1 MISKIVIIAEGDL
14 YALLGAASFAI
25 SSAIIKRMN
34 KLGDVIQ
41 LNFLRTLI
49 GAIIFIIHFVLFI
62 DFNLIND
69 ISGLILF
76 YLIISVILNIVIG
89 DTAFFESQNKLGVKI
104 AMPIV
109 NTYPYFTIILAIIF
123 LNEFITIEVILG
135 SLILIPGIIFLSV
148 DRAEKE
154 DKNLKLNNNKD
165 KIFDEDKIKGLIYV
179 MIAVLCYSLG
189 MLFTTVG
196 TVNIDPI
203 LANSIRVPVATVG
216 LLFLMRVSNTSKVN
230 KNNFEI
236 GFEQNFNPFS
246 WSNKYRILMLL
257 SGVLG
262 TYFSSL
268 FLVLS
273 VQEIGASRSAILFST
288 GPFFS
293 LPIAIYWLKEKLS
306 YFTIIGTIMTIIGL
320 WVILI

>member
-1 MISKIVIIAEGDL
+1 MIIAEGDL

-25 SSAIIKRMN
+25 SSAIIK
-34 KLGDVIQ
+34 KLNNLGNAIQ

-49 GAIIFIIHFVLFI
+49 GAIIFIIHFLFFI
-62 DFNLIND
+62 DLNLVNN

-76 YLIISVILNIVIG
+76 YLIISVIMNIVIG
-89 DTAFFESQNKLGVKI
+89 DTAFFESQNKLGIKI
-104 AMPIV
+104 ATPIV

-123 LNEFITIEVILG
+123 LNEFISYEVILG
-135 SLILIPGIIFLSV
+135 SLILIPGVILLSV
-148 DRAEKE
+148 DRAENENQDDLIENKRAKRFDD
-154 DKNLKLNNNKD
+154 DKV
-165 KIFDEDKIKGLIYV
+165 KGLIYV
-179 MIAVLCYSLG
+179 MIAVFCYSLG
-189 MLFTTVG
+189 MLFTTIG

-203 LANSIRVPVATVG
+203 LANSIRVPVATIG
-216 LLFLMRVSNTSKVN
+216 LLFLMRVSNKANLDKKSLETELKDD
-230 KNNFEI
+230 
-236 GFEQNFNPFS
+236 FNPFT
-246 WSNKYRILMLL
+246 WSNKFIILMLT
-257 SGVLG
+257 SGLLG

-306 YFTIIGTIMTIIGL
+306 YFTILGTIMTVVGL

>member
-1 MISKIVIIAEGDL
+1 VIIAEGDL

-25 SSAIIKRMN
+25 SSAIIK
-34 KLGDVIQ
+34 KLNNLGNAIQ

-49 GAIIFIIHFVLFI
+49 GAIIFIIHFVFFI
-62 DFNLIND
+62 DLNLVNS

-76 YLIISVILNIVIG
+76 YLIISVIMNIVIG
-89 DTAFFESQNKLGVKI
+89 DTAFFESQNKLGIKI
-104 AMPIV
+104 ATPIV

-123 LNEFITIEVILG
+123 LNEFISYEVILG
-135 SLILIPGIIFLSV
+135 SLILIPGVILLSV
-148 DRAEKE
+148 DRAENENQDDLIENKRAKRFDD
-154 DKNLKLNNNKD
+154 DKV
-165 KIFDEDKIKGLIYV
+165 KGLIYV
-179 MIAVLCYSLG
+179 MIAVFCYSLG
-189 MLFTTVG
+189 MLFTTIG
-196 TVNIDPI
+196 TINIDPI
-203 LANSIRVPVATVG
+203 LANSIRVPVATIG
-216 LLFLMRVSNTSKVN
+216 LLFLMRASIKTNLDKKSLETELKDD
-230 KNNFEI
+230 
-236 GFEQNFNPFS
+236 FNPFT
-246 WSNKYRILMLL
+246 WSNKFIILMLT
-257 SGVLG
+257 SGLLG

-306 YFTIIGTIMTIIGL
+306 YFTILGTIMTVVGL

>member
-1 MISKIVIIAEGDL
+1 MIIAEGDL

-25 SSAIIKRMN
+25 SSAIIK
-34 KLGDVIQ
+34 KLNNLGNAIQ

-49 GAIIFIIHFVLFI
+49 GAIIFIIHFVFFI
-62 DFNLIND
+62 DLNLVNN

-76 YLIISVILNIVIG
+76 YLIISVIMNIVIG
-89 DTAFFESQNKLGVKI
+89 DTAFFESQNKLGIKI
-104 AMPIV
+104 ATPIV

-123 LNEFITIEVILG
+123 LNEFISYEVILG
-135 SLILIPGIIFLSV
+135 SLILIPGVILLSV
-148 DRAEKE
+148 DRAENENQDDLIENKRAKRFDD
-154 DKNLKLNNNKD
+154 DKV
-165 KIFDEDKIKGLIYV
+165 KGLIYV
-179 MIAVLCYSLG
+179 MIAVFCYSLG
-189 MLFTTVG
+189 MLFTTIG

-203 LANSIRVPVATVG
+203 LANSIRVPVATIG
-216 LLFLMRVSNTSKVN
+216 LLFLMRVSNKANLDKKSLETELKDD
-230 KNNFEI
+230 
-236 GFEQNFNPFS
+236 FNPFT
-246 WSNKYRILMLL
+246 WSNKFIILMLT
-257 SGVLG
+257 SGLLG

-306 YFTIIGTIMTIIGL
+306 YFTILGTIMTVVGL

>member
-154 DKNLKLNNNKD
+154 DKNLNLNNNKD

>member
-1 MISKIVIIAEGDL
+1 MIIAEGDL

-25 SSAIIKRMN
+25 SSAIIKILN
-34 KLGDVIQ
+34 NLGNAIQ

-49 GAIIFIIHFVLFI
+49 GAIIFIIHFVFFI
-62 DFNLIND
+62 DLNLVNN

-76 YLIISVILNIVIG
+76 YLIISVIMNIVIG

-104 AMPIV
+104 ATPIV

-123 LNEFITIEVILG
+123 LNEFISYEVILG
-135 SLILIPGIIFLSV
+135 SLILIPGVILLSV
-148 DRAEKE
+148 DRAENENQNDLIENNRAKRFDD
-154 DKNLKLNNNKD
+154 DKV
-165 KIFDEDKIKGLIYV
+165 KGLIYV
-179 MIAVLCYSLG
+179 MIAVFCYSLG
-189 MLFTTVG
+189 MLFTTIG

-203 LANSIRVPVATVG
+203 LANSIRVPVATIG
-216 LLFLMRVSNTSKVN
+216 LLFLMRVSNKANLDKKSLETELKDD
-230 KNNFEI
+230 
-236 GFEQNFNPFS
+236 FNPFT
-246 WSNKYRILMLL
+246 WSNKFIILMLT
-257 SGVLG
+257 SGLLG

-306 YFTIIGTIMTIIGL
+306 YFTILGTIMTVVGL

>member
-1 MISKIVIIAEGDL
+1 MIIAEGDL

-25 SSAIIKRMN
+25 SSAIIK
-34 KLGDVIQ
+34 KLNNLGNAIQ

-49 GAIIFIIHFVLFI
+49 GAFMFIIHFVFFI
-62 DFNLIND
+62 DLNLVNS

-76 YLIISVILNIVIG
+76 YLIISVIMNIVIG

-104 AMPIV
+104 ATPIV
-109 NTYPYFTIILAIIF
+109 NTYPYVTIILAIIF
-123 LNEFITIEVILG
+123 LNEFISYEVILG
-135 SLILIPGIIFLSV
+135 SLILIPGVILLSV
-148 DRAEKE
+148 DRAENENQDDLIENKRAKRFDD
-154 DKNLKLNNNKD
+154 DKV
-165 KIFDEDKIKGLIYV
+165 KGLIYV
-179 MIAVLCYSLG
+179 MIAVFCYSLG
-189 MLFTTVG
+189 MLFTTIG
-196 TVNIDPI
+196 TVDIDPI
-203 LANSIRVPVATVG
+203 LANSIRVPVATIG
-216 LLFLMRVSNTSKVN
+216 LLFLMRASNKANLDKKSLETELKDD
-230 KNNFEI
+230 
-236 GFEQNFNPFS
+236 FNPFT
-246 WSNKYRILMLL
+246 WSNKFIILMLT
-257 SGVLG
+257 SGLLG

-306 YFTIIGTIMTIIGL
+306 YFTILGTIMTVVGL

>member
-1 MISKIVIIAEGDL
+1 MIIAEGDL

-25 SSAIIKRMN
+25 SSAIIK
-34 KLGDVIQ
+34 KLNNLGNAIQ

-49 GAIIFIIHFVLFI
+49 GAIIFIIHFVFFI
-62 DFNLIND
+62 DLNLVNS

-76 YLIISVILNIVIG
+76 YLIISVIMNIVIG
-89 DTAFFESQNKLGVKI
+89 DTAFFESQNKLGIKI
-104 AMPIV
+104 ATPIV

-123 LNEFITIEVILG
+123 LNEFISYEVILG
-135 SLILIPGIIFLSV
+135 SLILIPGVILLSV
-148 DRAEKE
+148 DRAENENQDDLIENKRAKRFDD
-154 DKNLKLNNNKD
+154 DKV
-165 KIFDEDKIKGLIYV
+165 KGLIYV
-179 MIAVLCYSLG
+179 MIAVFCYSLG
-189 MLFTTVG
+189 MLFTTIG

-203 LANSIRVPVATVG
+203 LANSIRVPVATIG
-216 LLFLMRVSNTSKVN
+216 LLFLMRVSNKANLDKKSLETELKDD
-230 KNNFEI
+230 
-236 GFEQNFNPFS
+236 FNPFT
-246 WSNKYRILMLL
+246 WSNKFIILMLT
-257 SGVLG
+257 SGLLG

-306 YFTIIGTIMTIIGL
+306 YFTILGTIMTVVGL

>member
-1 MISKIVIIAEGDL
+1 MIIAEGDL

-25 SSAIIKRMN
+25 SSAIIK
-34 KLGDVIQ
+34 KLNNLGNAIQ

-49 GAIIFIIHFVLFI
+49 GAIIFIIHFVFFI
-62 DFNLIND
+62 DLNLVNS

-76 YLIISVILNIVIG
+76 YLIISVIMNIVIG
-89 DTAFFESQNKLGVKI
+89 DTAFFESQNKLGIKI
-104 AMPIV
+104 ATPIV

-123 LNEFITIEVILG
+123 LNEFISYEVILG
-135 SLILIPGIIFLSV
+135 SLILIPGVILLSV
-148 DRAEKE
+148 DRAENENQDDLIENKRAKRFDD
-154 DKNLKLNNNKD
+154 DKV
-165 KIFDEDKIKGLIYV
+165 KGLIYV
-179 MIAVLCYSLG
+179 MIAVFCYSLG
-189 MLFTTVG
+189 MLFTTIG
-196 TVNIDPI
+196 TINIDPI
-203 LANSIRVPVATVG
+203 LANSIRVPVATIG
-216 LLFLMRVSNTSKVN
+216 LLFLMRASI
-230 KNNFEI
+230 KNNLDKKSLET
-236 GFEQNFNPFS
+236 ELKDDFNPFT
-246 WSNKYRILMLL
+246 WSNKFIILMLT
-257 SGVLG
+257 SGLLG

-306 YFTIIGTIMTIIGL
+306 YFTILGTIMTVVGL

>member
-1 MISKIVIIAEGDL
+1 MIIAEGDL

-25 SSAIIKRMN
+25 SSAIIKILN
-34 KLGDVIQ
+34 NLGNAIQ

-49 GAIIFIIHFVLFI
+49 GAIIFIIHFVFFI
-62 DFNLIND
+62 DLNLVNS

-76 YLIISVILNIVIG
+76 YLIISVIMNIVIG

-104 AMPIV
+104 ATPIV

-123 LNEFITIEVILG
+123 LNEFISYEVILG
-135 SLILIPGIIFLSV
+135 SLILIPGVILLSV
-148 DRAEKE
+148 DRAENENQDDLIENNRAKRFDD
-154 DKNLKLNNNKD
+154 DKV
-165 KIFDEDKIKGLIYV
+165 KGLIYV
-179 MIAVLCYSLG
+179 MIAVFCYSLG
-189 MLFTTVG
+189 MLFTTIG

-203 LANSIRVPVATVG
+203 LANSIRVPIATIG
-216 LLFLMRVSNTSKVN
+216 LLFLMRVSNKANLDKKSLETELN
-230 KNNFEI
+230 DD
-236 GFEQNFNPFS
+236 FNPFT
-246 WSNKYRILMLL
+246 WSNKFIILMLT
-257 SGVLG
+257 SGLLG

-306 YFTIIGTIMTIIGL
+306 YFTILGTIMTVVGL

>member
-1 MISKIVIIAEGDL
+1 MIIAEGDL

-25 SSAIIKRMN
+25 SSAIIK
-34 KLGDVIQ
+34 KLNNLGNAIQ

-49 GAIIFIIHFVLFI
+49 GAIIFIIHFVFFI
-62 DFNLIND
+62 DLNLVNS

-76 YLIISVILNIVIG
+76 YLIISVIMNIVIG
-89 DTAFFESQNKLGVKI
+89 DTAFFESQNKLGIKI
-104 AMPIV
+104 ATPIV

-123 LNEFITIEVILG
+123 LNEFISYEVILG
-135 SLILIPGIIFLSV
+135 SLILIPGVILLSV
-148 DRAEKE
+148 DRVENDNQDDLMENKRAKRFDD
-154 DKNLKLNNNKD
+154 DKV
-165 KIFDEDKIKGLIYV
+165 KGLIYV
-179 MIAVLCYSLG
+179 MIAVFCYSLG
-189 MLFTTVG
+189 MLFTTIG

-203 LANSIRVPVATVG
+203 LANSIRVPIATIG
-216 LLFLMRVSNTSKVN
+216 LLFLMRVSNKANLDKKSLETELKDD
-230 KNNFEI
+230 
-236 GFEQNFNPFS
+236 FNPFT
-246 WSNKYRILMLL
+246 WSNKFIILMLT
-257 SGVLG
+257 SGLLG

-306 YFTIIGTIMTIIGL
+306 YFTILGTIMTVVGL

>member
-1 MISKIVIIAEGDL
+1 MIIAEGDL

-25 SSAIIKRMN
+25 SSAIIK
-34 KLGDVIQ
+34 KLNNLGNAIQ

-49 GAIIFIIHFVLFI
+49 GGIIFIIHFVFFI
-62 DFNLIND
+62 DLNLVNS

-76 YLIISVILNIVIG
+76 YLIISVIMNIVIG

-104 AMPIV
+104 ATPIV

-123 LNEFITIEVILG
+123 LNEFISYEVILG
-135 SLILIPGIIFLSV
+135 SLILIPGVILLSV
-148 DRAEKE
+148 DRAENENQNDLIENNRAKRFDD
-154 DKNLKLNNNKD
+154 DKV
-165 KIFDEDKIKGLIYV
+165 KGLIYV
-179 MIAVLCYSLG
+179 MIAVFCYSLG
-189 MLFTTVG
+189 MLFTTIG

-203 LANSIRVPVATVG
+203 LANSIRVPVATIG
-216 LLFLMRVSNTSKVN
+216 LLFLMRVSNKANLDKKSLETELKDD
-230 KNNFEI
+230 
-236 GFEQNFNPFS
+236 FNPFT
-246 WSNKYRILMLL
+246 WSNKFIILMLT
-257 SGVLG
+257 SGLLG

-306 YFTIIGTIMTIIGL
+306 YFTILGTIMTVVGL